1 VLSAIAFKVQRCAA
15 TVIDHPAMIV
25 SQDAYLNFS
34 LSTLLVIKKEVACLM
49 QARFAANL
57 SAATL
62 SLHTGSARSSR

>member
-34 LSTLLVIKKEVACLM
+34 LSTLLVIKKKVGMLDAGWIFGEL
-49 QARFAANL
+49 
-57 SAATL
+57 
-62 SLHTGSARSSR
+62 